1 MSLRMLF
8 LYSLLLGALALSGC
22 ATESGTLTLNPFRSA
37 SSSSSSG
44 GGHSSCGPGC
54 NH

>member
-1 MSLRMLF
+1 MSLRMFF

-22 ATESGTLTLNPFRSA
+22 ATESGTLTWNPFRSA
-37 SSSSSSG
+37 SSG
-44 GGHSSCGPGC
+44 GGHSCGPGC